1 MPLRGE
7 VNSAIP
13 QIQEPVGYVT
23 INGVKYPVEQSNPH
37 RRLDES
43 VWERLG
49 GFEDLPYQLGLGSEV
64 SLAQVQ
70 ALDDRLSQLE
80 AQSGEVRDNNEFEDL
95 RAEIEA
101 LRAQVGSGQ
110 SELQAANDAIQ
121 ALNSRVQEE
130 ADLQALRR
138 GGQGALS
145 ELDQITDGQVA
156 DGAAIDYPKIVY
168 PKQTMDANLDTP
180 IASSFSGGSY
190 TEVLRVAFSNVDE
203 NHLINLGGTK
213 LKLRDGGTGAASGVC
228 TIFWKIIANNASGT
242 ETNQLVIADGS
253 LAIISDGSGGF
264 VPTDDGTGGGTQLPG
279 GPLLT
284 WKAIREFSTVA
295 QDPFFTLES
304 GIWSYP
310 LSNLYISVWMQ
321 ADSGETGYIETATA
335 GDCVLN
341 VGGLGELQNS

>member
-7 VNSAIP
+7 INSAIP

-49 GFEDLPYQLGLGSEV
+49 GFEDLPYQLGLGNEV

-80 AQSGEVRDNNEFEDL
+80 AQSGEVRDASDFEGL

-101 LRAQVGSGQ
+101 LRAQVGAGQ
-110 SELQAANDAIQ
+110 SELQAANDALQ

-130 ADLQALRR
+130 SDLQALRR

-145 ELDQITDGQVA
+145 ELDQIADGQVA
-156 DGAAIDYPKIVY
+156 EGAAIDYPKIVY
-168 PKQTMDANLDTP
+168 PKQAMDANLNTP
-180 IASSFSGGSY
+180 IATSFSGGSY
-190 TEVLRVAFSNVDE
+190 TEVLRVSFANVDE

-213 LKLRDGGTGAASGVC
+213 L
-228 TIFWKIIANNASGT
+228 
-242 ETNQLVIADGS
+242 
-253 LAIISDGSGGF
+253 
-264 VPTDDGTGGGTQLPG
+264 
-279 GPLLT
+279 
-284 WKAIREFSTVA
+284 IR
-295 QDPFFTLES
+295 
-304 GIWSYP
+304 
-310 LSNLYISVWMQ
+310 
-321 ADSGETGYIETATA
+321 
-335 GDCVLN
+335 
-341 VGGLGELQNS
+341 